1 MAHQPAGIESF
12 INKEE
17 CESQGHG
24 NYRELSSL
32 PLAQSSL
39 LLQSIRFFFFSSHDF
54 VGSRMV
60 SPLCLL
66 LLVHLL

>member
-1 MAHQPAGIESF
+1 MEHRPAGIESF

-32 PLAQSSL
+32 PLTQSSL
-39 LLQSIRFFFFSSHDF
+39 LLQSIRFFFSSHDF
-54 VGSRMV
+54 VGMV
-60 SPLCLL
+60 PPFCLL